1 VSKCAECVESVYFV
15 QSPFRMFGLFGLSFF
30 RVCNLSFFR
39 VSKVLNFE
47 GCRDKIVSGGHGVKG
62 SNGRDACRRSEIF

>member
-1 VSKCAECVESVYFV
+1 MSKVSILYSPLLGCSVCSV
-15 QSPFRMFGLFGLSFF
+15 CPFF

-39 VSKVLNFE
+39 VSKVLDFV

-62 SNGRDACRRSEIF
+62 SNGRDAGRGSSIF